1 MDYNKT
7 KEAQETF
14 KGKRKPKNPITF
26 KLQLNDEQKTAKSK
40 ILNNVITV
48 VKGKAGSG
56 KANWIK
62 TPIITPDGYKLMEE
76 IKKGDE
82 VISEEGKPVI
92 VLDTF
97 PQGVQKIYKIT
108 FSDKSTTH
116 CTEDH
121 LWNVINRQDLH
132 LEYNRKGKINKK
144 YKKYQTLPLKDILN
158 KGLKSGKRDKWYI
171 PLTSPVLFNNEIKLK
186 LDPYVMGCLLG
197 DGCFISTPSITTAD
211 KEILDYF
218 KQYFMKL
225 GLNVTPSAENSIS
238 YYISQ
243 GITKKV
249 KFEGEIYNSVEDL
262 YKFLK
267 ISRIT
272 YYKRINKGEY
282 IVEEIPNPLTQIL
295 KEYDLY
301 NKNSF
306 NKHIPNDYLKST
318 IEDRISILQGL
329 LDTDGWVQKIKS
341 KNSTNYSSSIFYC
354 TTSETLKN
362 NIITLVNSLGGI
374 CSSRSRM
381 GKYKIKGGK
390 KYKETSINFIIN
402 IKFKNP
408 EIEEKLFR
416 LKRKQELVCLS
427 KNIINRSISKVEY
440 VFDDEAKCILVDSP
454 THLYLTDDY
463 IVTHNSLLA
472 ANVALDLLF
481 SKEIEKIIITRPT
494 VLSGEEI
501 GFLPG
506 GINEKLA
513 PFTTPVYENMY
524 RLYVKEKIEKCV
536 ELGEIE
542 ILPVSFMRG
551 RNFTD
556 SLVIV
561 DEAQNLT
568 DPQIELLLT
577 RICHGSKM
585 IFCGDSAQIDLKN
598 KKDSGYDF
606 LCKNFTDIKG
616 FEVVTLLKNHRHE
629 IVDSILNCYSN
640 YRS

>member
-1 MDYNKT
+1 M
-7 KEAQETF
+7 
-14 KGKRKPKNPITF
+14 
-26 KLQLNDEQKTAKSK
+26 
-40 ILNNVITV
+40 
-48 VKGKAGSG
+48 
-56 KANWIK
+56 
-62 TPIITPDGYKLMEE
+62 
-76 IKKGDE
+76 
-82 VISEEGKPVI
+82 
-92 VLDTF
+92 
-97 PQGVQKIYKIT
+97 
-108 FSDKSTTH
+108 
-116 CTEDH
+116 
-121 LWNVINRQDLH
+121 
-132 LEYNRKGKINKK
+132 
-144 YKKYQTLPLKDILN
+144 
-158 KGLKSGKRDKWYI
+158 
-171 PLTSPVLFNNEIKLK
+171 
-186 LDPYVMGCLLG
+186 
-197 DGCFISTPSITTAD
+197 
-211 KEILDYF
+211 
-218 KQYFMKL
+218 
-225 GLNVTPSAENSIS
+225 
-238 YYISQ
+238 
-243 GITKKV
+243 
-249 KFEGEIYNSVEDL
+249 
-262 YKFLK
+262 
-267 ISRIT
+267 
-272 YYKRINKGEY
+272 
-282 IVEEIPNPLTQIL
+282 
-295 KEYDLY
+295 
-301 NKNSF
+301 
-306 NKHIPNDYLKST
+306 KST

-542 ILPVSFMRG
+542 ILPVAFMRG

-568 DPQIELLLT
+568 DSQIELLLT

-598 KKDSGYDF
+598 KKESGYDF